1 MIVLGKV
8 LSYWCKTIQFR
19 AYSLPKDIYDLL
31 VKLLTKYFE
40 FKNLDIWKEYKKEL
54 LQGIANTIFKILVEE
69 VYGADNREDLMCF
82 GVKKCSLTAGDSVIL
97 YTKLLHPQ
105 EEREVEIWVY
115 AYYCKIGAIGTII
128 IGKDEYKVDYCEAF

>member
-19 AYSLPKDIYDLL
+19 AYSLPESIHKFLL
-31 VKLLTKYFE
+31 ELTSKYFE
-40 FKNLDIWKEYKKEL
+40 FKNLYVWEEYKKEL
-54 LQGIANTIFKILVEE
+54 LQGIANTIFKVLVEE

-97 YTKLLHPQ
+97 YTKLLH
-105 EEREVEIWVY
+105 EDSEVEIWVY
-115 AYYCKIGAIGTII
+115 AHYCKIGAIGTII
-128 IGKDEYKVDYCEAF
+128 IDKDEYKVDYCKVF